1 MSHGPKTKSVLP
13 LYLTNGSSPLQN
25 PVESRDKKE
34 REALFESIRSS
45 NARKRLSIDL
55 NMPDG
60 VQQRNEL
67 RPDDLVEP
75 ARDPRDEAS
84 PRGSANTSRPASP
97 YTLNPTIDFDGLSW
111 PSKQINLNKFVN
123 TNSPCRSRNSG
134 AVRIN
139 SRRVQRKGRAI
150 ERRCQSHT
158 GMYGRRS

>member
-1 MSHGPKTKSVLP
+1 MSYGPKAKSVLP
-13 LYLTNGSSPLQN
+13 SYLTNGSSPLQN

-67 RPDDLVEP
+67 HPDNLVEP

-111 PSKQINLNKFVN
+111 PSKQVNFNKFVT
-123 TNSPCRSRNSG
+123 TNNPCRSRNPS

-139 SRRVQRKGRAI
+139 PSRGQRKGRTI
-150 ERRCQSHT
+150 EWSCQSHT
-158 GMYGRRS
+158 RMYGRRP